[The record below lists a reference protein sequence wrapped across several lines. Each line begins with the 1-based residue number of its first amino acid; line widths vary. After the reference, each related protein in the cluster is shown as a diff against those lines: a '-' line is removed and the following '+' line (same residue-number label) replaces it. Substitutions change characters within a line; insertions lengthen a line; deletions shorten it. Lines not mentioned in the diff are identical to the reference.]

1 PAAGWRTPRPG
12 GAPVAPDRRAAACA
26 GLQSLAAAVA
36 SEIPYSDGMMRLVV
50 IEVTGGFFY
59 LMAAGTGASLAVL
72 AGETVDAG
80 LVGARMRDM
89 VVRIG
94 AHLTSPPRHDGQAG

>member
-1 PAAGWRTPRPG
+1 
-12 GAPVAPDRRAAACA
+12 
-26 GLQSLAAAVA
+26 
-36 SEIPYSDGMMRLVV
+36 MMRLVV

-59 LMAAGTGASLAVL
+59 LMAAGTGAYLAVL